1 MTNAPSLL
9 RELKGL
15 RVLVIH
21 PQDGEAHIVLD
32 HLQRIGCRVEQCWPV
47 PTHLPEG
54 VDVVLLAVELSQRAS
69 TQALV
74 ESLSEQAPPII
85 AVVGYENPSMLQL
98 VLETQP
104 AAVIERPLRPFGLLT
119 QLLMAR
125 AAWRARIDMLAELRK
140 LQSRQPAVSKIAM
153 AKALLMARY
162 RLGENDAHRRLQRE
176 AMASRSSMEVVAQ
189 RIIEVGGLP
198 TYKADDPRL
207 CMKNRW
213 GEV

>member
-1 MTNAPSLL
+1 MTSAPSLL

-21 PQDGEAHIVLD
+21 PQDAEARIVLD
-32 HLQRIGCRVEQCWPV
+32 QLQRIGCIVEQRWPV
-47 PTHLPEG
+47 PTTLPEA
-54 VDVVLLAVELSQRAS
+54 VDVVLLAVELSQRS
-69 TQALV
+69 NTQTLV

-140 LQSRQPAVSKIAM
+140 LQSRQPAVAKISM
-153 AKALLMARY
+153 AKALLMARH

-176 AMASRSSMEVVAQ
+176 AMTRRTSMEAIAQ
-189 RIIEVGGLP
+189 QIID
-198 TYKADDPRL
+198 ADRPA
-207 CMKNRW
+207 
-213 GEV
+213 EPEQP

>member
-21 PQDGEAHIVLD
+21 PQDGEARIVLD
-32 HLQRIGCRVEQCWPV
+32 QLQRIGCIVEQRWPV
-47 PTHLPEG
+47 PATLPDS
-54 VDVVLLAVELSQRAS
+54 VDVVLLAVELSQRLN

-140 LQSRQPAVSKIAM
+140 LQSRQPAVSKISM
-153 AKALLMARY
+153 AKALLMARHH
-162 RLGENDAHRRLQRE
+162 LGENDAHRRLQRE
-176 AMASRSSMEVVAQ
+176 AMTRRTSMEAIAQ
-189 RIIEVGGLP
+189 QIID
-198 TYKADDPRL
+198 A
-207 CMKNRW
+207 NRPA
-213 GEV
+213 ESK

>member
-1 MTNAPSLL
+1 MNTAPSLL

-21 PQDGEAHIVLD
+21 PEDAEARVVLSQ
-32 HLQRIGCRVEQCWPV
+32 LQRIGCIVEQCWPV
-47 PTHLPEG
+47 PTCLPAAF
-54 VDVVLLAVELSQRAS
+54 DAVLLAVELNQRAN

-74 ESLSEQAPPII
+74 ESLDEQAPPII

-125 AAWRARIDMLAELRK
+125 AAWRARIDMLAQIRK
-140 LQSRQPAVSKIAM
+140 LQTRQPAVSKISM

-162 RLGENDAHRRLQRE
+162 RIAESEAHRRIQRD
-176 AMASRSSMEVVAQ
+176 AMARRISMEAIAQ
-189 RIIEVGGLP
+189 GIIDAGLP
-198 TYKADDPRL
+198 TPD
-207 CMKNRW
+207 
-213 GEV
+213 

>member
-1 MTNAPSLL
+1 MTHAPSLL

-21 PQDGEAHIVLD
+21 PQDSEAHIVLEQ
-32 HLQRIGCRVEQCWPV
+32 LQRIGCIVEQRWPV
-47 PTHLPEG
+47 PVRLPEA
-54 VDVVLLAVELSQRAS
+54 VDVVLLAIELSQRAN
-69 TQALV
+69 TQQLI
-74 ESLSEQAPPII
+74 EGLSEQAPPII

-125 AAWRARIDMLAELRK
+125 AAWRARIDLLAELRK
-140 LQSRQPAVSKIAM
+140 LQGRQPAVAKISM
-153 AKALLMARY
+153 AKTLLMARH

-176 AMASRSSMEVVAQ
+176 AMASRTSMEAIAQ
-189 RIIEVGGLP
+189 QIIDAGLP
-198 TYKADDPRL
+198 AAL
-207 CMKNRW
+207 
-213 GEV
+213 E

>member
-1 MTNAPSLL
+1 MTSAPSLL

-21 PQDGEAHIVLD
+21 PQDGEARIVLD
-32 HLQRIGCRVEQCWPV
+32 QLQRIGCIVEQRWPV
-47 PTHLPEG
+47 PTTLPEA
-54 VDVVLLAVELSQRAS
+54 VDVVLLAVELSQRS
-69 TQALV
+69 NTQILV

-140 LQSRQPAVSKIAM
+140 LQSRQPAVSKISM
-153 AKALLMARY
+153 AKALLMARH

-176 AMASRSSMEVVAQ
+176 AMTRRTSMEAIAQ
-189 RIIEVGGLP
+189 QIID
-198 TYKADDPRL
+198 ADRPA
-207 CMKNRW
+207 
-213 GEV
+213 EPEQP

>member
-1 MTNAPSLL
+1 MNTAPSLL

-21 PQDGEAHIVLD
+21 PEDAEARVVLSQ
-32 HLQRIGCRVEQCWPV
+32 LQRIGCIVEQCWPV
-47 PTHLPEG
+47 PTFLPAAF
-54 VDVVLLAVELSQRAS
+54 DAVLLAVELNQRAN

-74 ESLSEQAPPII
+74 ESLDEQAPPII

-125 AAWRARIDMLAELRK
+125 AAWRARIDMLAQIRK
-140 LQSRQPAVSKIAM
+140 LQTRQPAVSKISM

-162 RLGENDAHRRLQRE
+162 RIAESEAHRRIQRD
-176 AMASRSSMEVVAQ
+176 AMARRISMEAIAQ
-189 RIIEVGGLP
+189 GIIDAGLP
-198 TYKADDPRL
+198 TPD
-207 CMKNRW
+207 
-213 GEV
+213 

>member
-1 MTNAPSLL
+1 MTSAPSLL

-21 PQDGEAHIVLD
+21 PQDGEARIVLD
-32 HLQRIGCRVEQCWPV
+32 QLQRIGCIVEQRWPV
-47 PTHLPEG
+47 PTTLPEG
-54 VDVVLLAVELSQRAS
+54 VDVVLLAVELSQRS
-69 TQALV
+69 HTQTLV

-140 LQSRQPAVSKIAM
+140 LQSRQPAVSKISM
-153 AKALLMARY
+153 AKALLMARH

-176 AMASRSSMEVVAQ
+176 AMTRRTSMEAIAQ
-189 RIIEVGGLP
+189 QIID
-198 TYKADDPRL
+198 ADPLAEPEQPPPRPGAE
-207 CMKNRW
+207 NSSPP
-213 GEV
+213 

>member
-1 MTNAPSLL
+1 MTSAPSLL

-21 PQDGEAHIVLD
+21 PQDGEARIVLD
-32 HLQRIGCRVEQCWPV
+32 QLQRIGCIVEQRWPV
-47 PTHLPEG
+47 PTTLPEA
-54 VDVVLLAVELSQRAS
+54 VDVVLLAVELSQRSS
-69 TQALV
+69 TQTLV

-140 LQSRQPAVSKIAM
+140 LQSRQPAVSKISM
-153 AKALLMARY
+153 AKALLMARH

-176 AMASRSSMEVVAQ
+176 AMTRRTSMEAIAQ
-189 RIIEVGGLP
+189 QIIDADPPAEPEQPPPQPGAENSSLP
-198 TYKADDPRL
+198 
-207 CMKNRW
+207 
-213 GEV
+213 

>member
-1 MTNAPSLL
+1 MTSAPSLL

-21 PQDGEAHIVLD
+21 PHDSEARVVLEQ
-32 HLQRIGCRVEQCWPV
+32 LQRIGCIVEHCWPV
-47 PTHLPEG
+47 PPHLPAA

-74 ESLSEQAPPII
+74 DSLSEQAPPII
-85 AVVGYENPSMLQL
+85 AVVGYENPAMLQL

-140 LQSRQPAVSKIAM
+140 LQSRQPAVAKISM
-153 AKALLMARY
+153 AKTLLMARH

-176 AMASRSSMEVVAQ
+176 AMASRTSMEAIAQ
-189 RIIEVGGLP
+189 RIIDAGLP
-198 TYKADDPRL
+198 EQP
-207 CMKNRW
+207 
-213 GEV
+213 

>member
-1 MTNAPSLL
+1 MTSAPSLL

-21 PQDGEAHIVLD
+21 PQDAEARIVLD
-32 HLQRIGCRVEQCWPV
+32 QLQRIGCIVEQRWPV
-47 PTHLPEG
+47 PTTLPEA
-54 VDVVLLAVELSQRAS
+54 VDVVLLAVELSQRS
-69 TQALV
+69 HTQTLV

-140 LQSRQPAVSKIAM
+140 LQSRQPAVSKISM
-153 AKALLMARY
+153 AKALLMARH

-176 AMASRSSMEVVAQ
+176 AMTRRTSMEAIAQ
-189 RIIEVGGLP
+189 QIID
-198 TYKADDPRL
+198 ADRPA
-207 CMKNRW
+207 
-213 GEV
+213 EPEQP

>member
-1 MTNAPSLL
+1 LPEIAMTSAPSLL

-21 PQDGEAHIVLD
+21 PQDAEARIVLD
-32 HLQRIGCRVEQCWPV
+32 QLQRIGCIVEQRWPV
-47 PTHLPEG
+47 PTTLPEA
-54 VDVVLLAVELSQRAS
+54 VDVVLLAVELSQRS
-69 TQALV
+69 NTQTLV

-140 LQSRQPAVSKIAM
+140 LQSRQPAVAKISM
-153 AKALLMARY
+153 AKALLMARH

-176 AMASRSSMEVVAQ
+176 AMTRRTSMEAIAQ
-189 RIIEVGGLP
+189 QIID
-198 TYKADDPRL
+198 ADRPA
-207 CMKNRW
+207 
-213 GEV
+213 EPEQP